1 MRLTHHLPVLR
12 STKWV
17 TAVRC
22 NCDRTVYIHS
32 SLYRWLA
39 QTCSEF
45 SLPRCQCG
53 EVLLTVNHA
62 PEVPAV

>member
-1 MRLTHHLPVLR
+1 M
-12 STKWV
+12 V

-22 NCDRTVYIHS
+22 TCDRTVYIHS

-62 PEVPAV
+62 PEVPAL